1 MKKSY
6 IKTMVS
12 VLAAAVMSF
21 LVGLPSAYAQQ
32 KVTVSGTVLD
42 EKGEPMLGGGVIQ
55 KGTTNGCVTDLDG
68 NFTITV
74 TKGATIEFSCI
85 GYIPQELV
93 ADSDKQVVIKLELDN
108 LSIEETVVVGYG
120 VQKKS
125 SLTGSVSSVKSEDI
139 ESRTITSAG
148 QALQGK
154 TSGVQV
160 LSASARPGASPSIR
174 IRGVSSNGSSDPLYV
189 VDGRLTKDI
198 AGIDPNDI
206 ESMEVLKDGASSAIY
221 GAEAGNGVVLITTK
235 KGKGNGKITYDY
247 QYSSQSVSKVPHMMN
262 AEQFID
268 FYTEANL
275 ISMEM
280 FYNNWD
286 FETNT
291 DWIRTGFE
299 NSNMHKH
306 NLTFSAGDADKS
318 IYISGSY
325 LDNDGIVVGD
335 KDYYNRL
342 TGMVNASW
350 KIKPWL
356 EVGTNNQVEYYK
368 SSSVAE
374 GSEYSS
380 YLLSLLT
387 LDPLTRPWYP
397 VDNLPA
403 HMQLIY
409 NDTSHAPML
418 GDGKGNIYGVS
429 PYVTSESVNPFIMLN
444 SSDSY
449 NRGFNINGTTFFNF
463 MPVKGLTVTSRLS
476 YRLSSS
482 ENYGVNHDYYASG
495 QIQNKYLS
503 VSAGSSAST
512 YWQWEN
518 FLNYN
523 RQFNKHNVGIM
534 LGTSFSESRS
544 FGVSGSKGGN
554 EEAGL
559 GFKKDD
565 PLFWYFAYAVANAT
579 KNVSGGE
586 PSYSRKLSYF
596 GRANYEYAGKYMF
609 QASLRADAA
618 DSSVLPVQK
627 RWGYFPAVSAGW
639 VISNEDFLA
648 ETRTWLNHLKLR
660 ASWGQNGS
668 IAGLGG
674 YRYANVIGSTGSYPT
689 SSDSPSYIVGYAPS
703 ATGNKELKWETAEQT
718 NIGIDARFLNNRL
731 TFSADWFKKETKD
744 LIVTGITPSTVVG
757 NTASPVNAGNIVN
770 SGLEF
775 ELGWQDYVGDFS
787 YGVRGNISTLKN
799 KVTYIHPTLS
809 AIDGATYHTYGAIT
823 RFEVGMPAWY
833 FYGYEFT
840 GIDNETGNPIFKDI
854 NEDGSITDSDKT
866 MIGKGMADATYG
878 ITLTAAWKG
887 FDLIVFGTGS
897 IGNDI
902 YCCLNRSDYT
912 LNKLTYFTE
921 DRWKADY
928 TNGTMPKAGANDMD
942 KFYLSTASVID
953 GSYFKIKQMQLG
965 YTLPKKWM
973 KTIKVEN
980 MRIYASLDDFFV
992 FTKYP
997 GLDPEVTGV
1006 GNALGVDKGSYPNSR
1021 KVVAGVSITF

>member
-1 MKKSY
+1 MRTKLINQVMKAALCASLF
-6 IKTMVS
+6 I
-12 VLAAAVMSF
+12 LACQN
-21 LVGLPSAYAQQ
+21 LSAQGRISA
-32 KVTVSGTVLD
+32 SGTVID
-42 EKGEPMLGGGVIQ
+42 ENKTPMIGVSVIEKGTQNGVITDIDG
-55 KGTTNGCVTDLDG
+55 KWELEVANGAIL
-68 NFTITV
+68 
-74 TKGATIEFSCI
+74 EFSFI
-85 GYIPQELV
+85 GYTPAVLPAAAGMNLQM
-93 ADSDKQVVIKLELDN
+93 QVDTRVLE
-108 LSIEETVVVGYG
+108 EVVVVGYG

-125 SLTGSVSSVKSEDI
+125 SLTGSVSQVKSEDM
-139 ESRTITSAG
+139 EARTITTAS

-174 IRGVSSNGSSDPLYV
+174 IRGISSNGSSDPLYV

-235 KGKGNGKITYDY
+235 KGKGTGKITYDY
-247 QYSSQSVSKVPHMMN
+247 QYSSQSVSKVPRMMN
-262 AEQFID
+262 SEQYID
-268 FYTEANL
+268 YYSEANL
-275 ISMEM
+275 ISLEK

-306 NLTFSAGDADKS
+306 NLTFSAGDMDKS
-318 IYISGSY
+318 IYVSGTY
-325 LDNDGIVVGD
+325 LNNDGIVVGN

-342 TGMVNASW
+342 TGMINASW

-356 EVGTNNQVEYYK
+356 EIGTNNQVEYYK
-368 SSSVAE
+368 VSSVAE
-374 GSEYSS
+374 GSEYGG

-387 LDPLTRPWYP
+387 LDPLTKPWYP
-397 VDNLPA
+397 ENELPL
-403 HMQLIY
+403 HMQQIY
-409 NDTSHAPML
+409 DDKSHAPML
-418 GDGKGNIYGVS
+418 GDGKGNIYSVS
-429 PYVTSESVNPFIMLN
+429 PFVVSESVNPYIMLN

-449 NRGFNINGTTFFNF
+449 SRGFNINGTTFINF

-476 YRLSSS
+476 YRLSSGES
-482 ENYGVNHDYYASG
+482 YSVSHDYFAHS
-495 QIQNKYLS
+495 QVQNKFLS
-503 VSAGSSAST
+503 VNAGSSASS

-523 RQFNKHNVGIM
+523 KQIKKHNFGIM
-534 LGTSFSESRS
+534 LGTSYSESRS

-565 PLFWYFAYAVANAT
+565 PLFWYFAYAVSNAN
-579 KNVSGGE
+579 KDVSGGE
-586 PSYSRKLSYF
+586 PSFSRKLSYF
-596 GRANYEYAGKYMF
+596 GRANYEFDNKYLL
-609 QASLRADAA
+609 QISLRADAA
-618 DSSVLPVQK
+618 DSSVLPVEK
-627 RWGYFPAVSAGW
+627 RWGFFPAVSAGW
-639 VISNEDFLA
+639 VISNEQFLSNA
-648 ETRTWLNHLKLR
+648 RTWLNHLKLR

-674 YRYANVIGSTGSYPT
+674 YRYATVIGSTGSYPT
-689 SSDSPSYIVGYAPS
+689 TSDAPHYEVGYAPS
-703 ATGNKELKWETAEQT
+703 ATGNKELNWETAEQT
-718 NIGIDARFLNNRL
+718 NVGIDTRFLNNRL
-731 TFSADWFKKETKD
+731 TFSADWFRKETKD
-744 LIVTGITPSTVVG
+744 LIVSGITPSTVVG

-775 ELGWQDYVGDFS
+775 ELGWQDMVGDFS
-787 YGVRGNISTLKN
+787 YGIRGNISTLKN

-809 AIDGATYHTYGAIT
+809 AIDGASFHTYGAIT
-823 RFEVGMPAWY
+823 RFEVGKPAWY

-840 GIDNETGNPIFKDI
+840 GIDPETGNPTFKDF
-854 NEDGSITDSDKT
+854 NSDNAITDSDKT

-878 ITLTAAWKG
+878 ITITAAWKG
-887 FDLIVFGTGS
+887 LDLILFGTGS

-902 YCCLNRSDYT
+902 YCCLNRADYT

-921 DRWKADY
+921 NRWKAD
-928 TNGTMPKAGANDMD
+928 NVGGTMPKAGANDMD
-942 KFYLSTASVID
+942 KFFISSASVLD
-953 GSYFKIKQMQLG
+953 GSYFKIKQIQLG
-965 YTLPKKWM
+965 YTFPQKWM
-973 KTIKVEN
+973 SKIKVKN
-980 MRIYASLDDFFV
+980 LRIYASLDDFFV

-1006 GNALGVDKGSYPNSR
+1006 GSSLGVDKGSYPNS
-1021 KVVAGVSITF
+1021 KKIVAGLNITF